1 MRKVVTKYAVERF
14 IVDKRSREVLK
25 WLSGHRTNERD
36 PFQEQLT
43 MRFHILHTLVHI
55 RLYFQ
60 WNTLTEGNL
69 SLLNSTAFL
78 RLRISELRSTFSRYR
93 DNLQRLSRHHTTN
106 KVFSRF
112 PLSISDAF
120 TISPFGSVRLMPSA
134 WSILSTTERLW
145 IRWGTPIAGQRS
157 WDEKPFLPV
166 KTSTNF
172 VSRTPSR
179 RSTARFVILYLK
191 SSRGYCTCASC
202 DFVIECSRRPMSPSP
217 ERQSFD
223 NRWATSRDDF
233 VVEAYAHFR
242 QAPRLVLLPQGRDSG
257 RRASFSDGPEHRS
270 KRKVSGPSVDLVS
283 YLPLYLEECL
293 YGREWTRKNVSAQT
307 FWERTASIN
316 GIKEAW
322 PWDTILQI
330 LPVTSSKPKE
340 SHGEE

>member
-1 MRKVVTKYAVERF
+1 MYPREMPRFSQKDCNISLRKVVTKYAVEGF

-69 SLLNSTAFL
+69 SLLNSTAVL

-134 WSILSTTERLW
+134 
-145 IRWGTPIAGQRS
+145 
-157 WDEKPFLPV
+157 
-166 KTSTNF
+166 
-172 VSRTPSR
+172 
-179 RSTARFVILYLK
+179 
-191 SSRGYCTCASC
+191 
-202 DFVIECSRRPMSPSP
+202 
-217 ERQSFD
+217 
-223 NRWATSRDDF
+223 
-233 VVEAYAHFR
+233 
-242 QAPRLVLLPQGRDSG
+242 
-257 RRASFSDGPEHRS
+257 
-270 KRKVSGPSVDLVS
+270 
-283 YLPLYLEECL
+283 
-293 YGREWTRKNVSAQT
+293 
-307 FWERTASIN
+307 
-316 GIKEAW
+316 
-322 PWDTILQI
+322 
-330 LPVTSSKPKE
+330 
-340 SHGEE
+340 